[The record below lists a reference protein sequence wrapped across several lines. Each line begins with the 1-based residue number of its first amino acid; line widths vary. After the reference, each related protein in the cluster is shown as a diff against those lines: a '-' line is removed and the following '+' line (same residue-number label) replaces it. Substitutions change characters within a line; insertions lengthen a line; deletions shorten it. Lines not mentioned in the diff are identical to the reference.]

1 MKRLATADLHLSS
14 YSTQKQK
21 NGISVIIHDIFSSVI
36 QMCNYA
42 KSNRIKNIDILGD
55 ISHDKNIFYTKPFIE
70 FRKFL
75 KDNSD
80 IIFTFL
86 GGNHDLSDTS
96 DFPISSIEG
105 FSDIPN
111 VICHTVMFIDDQ
123 LEIAWIPFSKNIKE
137 KINLVSNCKILLSH
151 FGLNEAMLSSGISIT
166 ADVKIRDLK
175 KFKLVL
181 LGHYHKPQNIENV
194 YYVGSPVQLNWGEK
208 NEQKRFVVYDTENLN
223 VQSINFEGYT
233 KHIELIINN
242 EEEVKSVLEQE
253 KILKQQ
259 GNYVRIKNLLSK
271 EIIAEGVHIL
281 NNVEKDFTNR
291 GIDLNM
297 PVEEKLQ
304 RYLQIKDI
312 KNQKYLQTGR
322 MLSKG
327 VSVTYDSIF
336 SNVFEIE
343 DELTL

>member
-1 MKRLATADLHLSS
+1 MKWYTRQLEVLVPKGVEVRLLSRAHRS
-14 YSTQKQK
+14 RP
-21 NGISVIIHDIFSSVI
+21 VI
-36 QMCNYA
+36 
-42 KSNRIKNIDILGD
+42 NIGR
-55 ISHDKNIFYTKPFIE
+55 P
-70 FRKFL
+70 
-75 KDNSD
+75 
-80 IIFTFL
+80 
-86 GGNHDLSDTS
+86 
-96 DFPISSIEG
+96 
-105 FSDIPN
+105 
-111 VICHTVMFIDDQ
+111 MFI
-123 LEIAWIPFSKNIKE
+123 IGRVVPGAPRN
-137 KINLVSNCKILLSH
+137 
-151 FGLNEAMLSSGISIT
+151 
-166 ADVKIRDLK
+166 
-175 KFKLVL
+175 KFAL
-181 LGHYHKPQNIENV
+181 QI
-194 YYVGSPVQLNWGEK
+194 YYV
-208 NEQKRFVVYDTENLN
+208 VVAFPAVRITRHTTFM
-223 VQSINFEGYT
+223 VIP
-233 KHIELIINN
+233 K
-242 EEEVKSVLEQE
+242 EVKSVLEQE